1 MKKKTCKKHLA
12 LLLTTTMLLTGMPV
26 QHIQASQ
33 TVKLSNTKIT
43 LKVGTSKT
51 LTLKN
56 NKKKTTWKI
65 VSGKK
70 YVRLKSK
77 KKSSVMIA
85 AVKPGK
91 AKVQAKAGKKKY
103 TCIVTVKNKTTPNV
117 SESPDATIIVPVTQN
132 PVTSLNPAATDNP
145 TTTQSPVITGNP
157 TTTNDPT
164 ATPNPITTGNPITT
178 NNPTVTPNPVTTGNP
193 TTTNG
198 PTATSTP
205 IAKNENDVS
214 IIQNIIQ
221 EQRQKGA
228 TVSEDLD
235 NVQYKNNN
243 DLYSARKK
251 TG

>member
-1 MKKKTCKKHLA
+1 MKKKICKKCLA
-12 LLLTTTMLLTGMPV
+12 WILTTTMLLTGMPV

-70 YVRLKSK
+70 YVRLKNK
-77 KKSSVMIA
+77 KKSSVIIA

>member
-70 YVRLKSK
+70 YVRLKNK
-77 KKSSVMIA
+77 KKSSVIIA

-178 NNPTVTPNPVTTGNP
+178 NDPTATPNPITTRSEEH
-193 TTTNG
+193 
-198 PTATSTP
+198 TS
-205 IAKNENDVS
+205 ELQS
-214 IIQNIIQ
+214 
-221 EQRQKGA
+221 R
-228 TVSEDLD
+228 
-235 NVQYKNNN
+235 
-243 DLYSARKK
+243 
-251 TG
+251 